1 VGEPHHSFVSVV
13 PSAMVKKSPKSS
25 PKKEPVRA
33 EPEYEFDMLSEASRE
48 DLPVWSQYTYGTRG
62 KTFWASLE
70 PKFSLQ
76 EFQAKVDSILKE
88 YFASNEASEAAISL
102 AELDSARMMDEF
114 VARAVRAA
122 LEARGTTDAKN
133 MTSVLFTLMHARQLL
148 DSSQLARG
156 FEKLAVSW
164 DDLALD
170 LPGVHVDIMLFVN
183 RAITDGC
190 LDETYVSRLPE
201 PFLRAL
207 ADTFAG
213 AGVDEAVEELRRI
226 LPEIQSYKQ
235 AAERVAQ
242 DAVAGASDSEVQ
254 AAVEDLGSGH
264 LRHEV
269 VRKLVIASLSRGE
282 RERKMIARTLSSL
295 RSNGTLSEEN
305 VSVGLTRVVASLDDL
320 VLDYPEAGQH
330 VRKFWAWAVLEELV
344 PPSAVQAVGRL
355 RIGGK
360 AGTEVARDVVAWT
373 TDPLVT
379 ASSLFTDEVDAMDIQ
394 AFRNA
399 LVVAV
404 QEFFDSVDGQEFAR
418 ILRSLNI
425 EETSRRVEVVRKVI
439 SGALDRQAKDCHA
452 AVSLLNFLVNNEDLK
467 QTDINVALRQL
478 HDRLPD
484 LTLDV
489 PDAAP
494 ILETFASK
502 LQVVLVS

>member
-1 VGEPHHSFVSVV
+1 
-13 PSAMVKKSPKSS
+13 MVKGKSPKNS
-25 PKKEPVRA
+25 PKREPVR
-33 EPEYEFDMLSEASRE
+33 PEADYDTFDLISEESK
-48 DLPVWSQYTYGTRG
+48 DDMPVWNQYTYGKRG

-70 PKFSLQ
+70 PKFSLE

-88 YFASNEASEAAISL
+88 YFASNEASDAATSL
-102 AELDSARMMDEF
+102 GELDSARMMDEF

-122 LEARGTTDAKN
+122 LEARGGADAKN
-133 MTSVLFTLMHARQLL
+133 MISVLFALMHARQLL

-156 FEKLAVSW
+156 FEKLSLSW

-170 LPGVHVDIMLFVN
+170 IPGVHVEIMLLVN
-183 RAITDGC
+183 RAIADGC
-190 LDETYVSRLPE
+190 LDASYVLRLPE

-207 ADTFAG
+207 ADVYGGDG
-213 AGVDEAVEELRRI
+213 ADEAVEELRRI
-226 LPEIQSYKQ
+226 LPEIQAYKQ

-242 DAVAGASDSEVQ
+242 DAVAGASAAEVQ

-269 VRKLVIASLSRGE
+269 VRKLVVASLSRGE
-282 RERKMIARTLSSL
+282 RERKMIARVLSSL

-320 VLDYPEAGQH
+320 TLDLPEAGQH
-330 VRKFWAWAVLEELV
+330 ARKFWAWAVLEELV
-344 PPSAVQAVGRL
+344 PPSAVAAVGRL

-360 AGTEVARDVVAWT
+360 AGTEVARDVTAWT

-379 ASSLFTDEVDAMDIQ
+379 ASSLFTDEVDAMDMH
-394 AFRNA
+394 AFRNG
-399 LVVAV
+399 VVLAV
-404 QEFFDSVDGQEFAR
+404 QEFFDSVDGNEFAR

-425 EETSRRVEVVRKVI
+425 EETARRVEVVRKVI

-452 AVSLLNFLVNNEDLK
+452 AVALLNFLVKSEDLK
-467 QTDINVALRQL
+467 QSDINVALGQL

-489 PDAAP
+489 PDAEP
-494 ILETFASK
+494 LLKTFASK
-502 LQVVLVS
+502 LQVVTVS

>member
-1 VGEPHHSFVSVV
+1 
-13 PSAMVKKSPKSS
+13 
-25 PKKEPVRA
+25 
-33 EPEYEFDMLSEASRE
+33 
-48 DLPVWSQYTYGTRG
+48 
-62 KTFWASLE
+62 
-70 PKFSLQ
+70 
-76 EFQAKVDSILKE
+76 
-88 YFASNEASEAAISL
+88 
-102 AELDSARMMDEF
+102 
-114 VARAVRAA
+114 
-122 LEARGTTDAKN
+122 
-133 MTSVLFTLMHARQLL
+133 
-148 DSSQLARG
+148 
-156 FEKLAVSW
+156 
-164 DDLALD
+164 
-170 LPGVHVDIMLFVN
+170 
-183 RAITDGC
+183 
-190 LDETYVSRLPE
+190 
-201 PFLRAL
+201 
-207 ADTFAG
+207 
-213 AGVDEAVEELRRI
+213 
-226 LPEIQSYKQ
+226 
-235 AAERVAQ
+235 
-242 DAVAGASDSEVQ
+242 
-254 AAVEDLGSGH
+254 
-264 LRHEV
+264 
-269 VRKLVIASLSRGE
+269 
-282 RERKMIARTLSSL
+282 
-295 RSNGTLSEEN
+295 
-305 VSVGLTRVVASLDDL
+305 
-320 VLDYPEAGQH
+320 

-452 AVSLLNFLVNNEDLK
+452 AVALLNFLVNNEDLK

>member
-1 VGEPHHSFVSVV
+1 
-13 PSAMVKKSPKSS
+13 M
-25 PKKEPVRA
+25 
-33 EPEYEFDMLSEASRE
+33 
-48 DLPVWSQYTYGTRG
+48 
-62 KTFWASLE
+62 
-70 PKFSLQ
+70 
-76 EFQAKVDSILKE
+76 
-88 YFASNEASEAAISL
+88 
-102 AELDSARMMDEF
+102 
-114 VARAVRAA
+114 
-122 LEARGTTDAKN
+122 
-133 MTSVLFTLMHARQLL
+133 
-148 DSSQLARG
+148 
-156 FEKLAVSW
+156 
-164 DDLALD
+164 
-170 LPGVHVDIMLFVN
+170 
-183 RAITDGC
+183 
-190 LDETYVSRLPE
+190 
-201 PFLRAL
+201 
-207 ADTFAG
+207 
-213 AGVDEAVEELRRI
+213 
-226 LPEIQSYKQ
+226 
-235 AAERVAQ
+235 
-242 DAVAGASDSEVQ
+242 
-254 AAVEDLGSGH
+254 
-264 LRHEV
+264 
-269 VRKLVIASLSRGE
+269 RKLVIASLSRGE

-295 RSNGTLSEEN
+295 RSKGTLSEEN

-320 VLDYPEAGQH
+320 VLDIPEAGQH

-452 AVSLLNFLVNNEDLK
+452 AVALLNFLVNNEDLK